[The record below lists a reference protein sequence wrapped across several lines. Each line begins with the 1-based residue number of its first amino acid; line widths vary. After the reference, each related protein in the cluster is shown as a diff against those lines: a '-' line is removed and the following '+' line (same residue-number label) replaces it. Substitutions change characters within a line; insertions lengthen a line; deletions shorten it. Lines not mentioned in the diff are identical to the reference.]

1 MRRKDG
7 VPPMKRRG
15 VQNSPHEPNNVDRRA
30 MMRPEVDVP
39 PMKKRGVQKIKQ
51 PT

>member
-30 MMRPEVDVP
+30 MMRPEVGGVP
-39 PMKKRGVQKIKQ
+39 PMKRREVQ
-51 PT
+51 